1 MTAFKNKISGILESE
16 STDLALLPLT
26 MLSVLYGG
34 IIRLR
39 NLCYDSGLITIKKPG
54 CKVVSVGNMTIG
66 GTGKTPMVVLLA
78 GILKKRGY
86 RPAILSRGYG
96 GKKRRP
102 VTVVSDGENILVSPE
117 EAGDEPAL
125 MARMLP
131 GVPVLTGKKRS
142 LTGSFAERNF
152 NVDVLILDDGF
163 QHRSLDRAID
173 IVLLDAENPF
183 GNGYM
188 LPRGRLRESTDS
200 LQRADVVVFTGSRGM
215 VDPSVGDSVAWRIG
229 EKPVFHAW
237 RRPQHLVKGISD
249 DAYPLEFLKGKRIC
263 AFSGIARPEQ
273 FRRTIESVCDDLAV
287 FIDFPDHYMYKA
299 SDIEMIRRSCADVSA
314 DLILTTEKDGVRLI
328 NFPEFLA
335 TLYQLRIQME
345 IAISAAEFEKTVL
358 AKMAL

>member
-1 MTAFKNKISGILESE
+1 MTAFKNKMSGILESE
-16 STDLALLPLT
+16 SSDLTFLPLT

-34 IIRLR
+34 IVRLR
-39 NLCYDSGLITIKKPG
+39 NLCYDRRLVKIKKPG
-54 CKVVSVGNMTIG
+54 CDVVSVGNITIG

-78 GILKKRGY
+78 SMLKKKGY

-102 VTVVSDGENILVSPE
+102 ITVVSDGENILVSQE
-117 EAGDEPAL
+117 EAGDEPIL

-131 GVPVLTGKKRS
+131 GVPIVAGKKRS
-142 LTGSFAERNF
+142 LTGSFTERHF

-163 QHRSLDRAID
+163 QHRSLNRSVD
-173 IVLLDAENPF
+173 IVLLDVEKPF

-200 LQRADVVVFTGSRGM
+200 LHRADIVVFTGSRGTENPG
-215 VDPSVGDSVAWRIG
+215 VGSSVEWGVG

-237 RRPQHLVKGISD
+237 RHPQHLVKGMSD
-249 DAYPLEFLKGKRIC
+249 DAYPLEFLEGKRVC

-273 FRRTIESVCDDLAV
+273 FRRTVESVCDNLAA
-287 FIDFPDHYMYKA
+287 FIDFPDHYRYKA
-299 SDIEMIRRSCADVSA
+299 SDIEMIRRACTDVSA

-328 NFPEFLA
+328 TFPEFLA

-345 IAISAAEFEKTVL
+345 IAVSSAEFENTVVEKL
-358 AKMAL
+358 AL